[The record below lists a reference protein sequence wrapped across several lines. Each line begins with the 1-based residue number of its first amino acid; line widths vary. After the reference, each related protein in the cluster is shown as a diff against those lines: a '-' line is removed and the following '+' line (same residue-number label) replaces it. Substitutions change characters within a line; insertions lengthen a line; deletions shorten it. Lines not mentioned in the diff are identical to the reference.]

1 MLDLVNTADKVSI
14 DNCNLRIGIVKDE
27 DVLSLSLH
35 SYWPKFERFAK
46 NNNLSYS
53 FVNLHADN
61 WIKAAENLDVVLWR
75 PLSNP
80 SSLYEER
87 TKIAYLEKFLK
98 ISCYPSSDELW
109 LYEDKIRQYFHM
121 VAHNLPVIP
130 TFISFDERECFDKLD
145 SFNYPLIG
153 KAYIGSGSLCVTKIN
168 NKTEAKRHIAR
179 VFAGGLETCF
189 PYFKQ
194 KGYVYFQKYI
204 DDATFDLRI
213 ILVGE
218 MIFGYYRMRPKN
230 DFRASGA
237 GLIVYNAL
245 PLEAVLLAKTVKE
258 KMPSTILAVD
268 LLSSVRENKFYII
281 ETSIA
286 IDIDTLGELFLKD
299 IPGYY
304 ILKDGVL
311 EFHEGK
317 FWLQELTFKEILK
330 ETMIQKGSLIHNIIN

>member
-1 MLDLVNTADKVSI
+1 
-14 DNCNLRIGIVKDE
+14 
-27 DVLSLSLH
+27 
-35 SYWPKFERFAK
+35 
-46 NNNLSYS
+46 
-53 FVNLHADN
+53 
-61 WIKAAENLDVVLWR
+61 
-75 PLSNP
+75 
-80 SSLYEER
+80 
-87 TKIAYLEKFLK
+87 
-98 ISCYPSSDELW
+98 
-109 LYEDKIRQYFHM
+109 
-121 VAHNLPVIP
+121 
-130 TFISFDERECFDKLD
+130 
-145 SFNYPLIG
+145 
-153 KAYIGSGSLCVTKIN
+153 
-168 NKTEAKRHIAR
+168 
-179 VFAGGLETCF
+179 
-189 PYFKQ
+189 
-194 KGYVYFQKYI
+194 
-204 DDATFDLRI
+204 
-213 ILVGE
+213 
-218 MIFGYYRMRPKN
+218 MRPKN

-237 GLIVYNAL
+237 GLIVYNDL